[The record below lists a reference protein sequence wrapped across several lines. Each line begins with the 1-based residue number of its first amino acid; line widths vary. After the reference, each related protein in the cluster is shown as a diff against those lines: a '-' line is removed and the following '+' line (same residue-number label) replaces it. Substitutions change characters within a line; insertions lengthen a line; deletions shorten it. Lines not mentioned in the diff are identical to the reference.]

1 MQEIYKTPGSRKV
14 EIPVSEKYMLTINE
28 AAAYFSIGVKKLRR
42 MAEDNEGKFAIT
54 MGSRYLIVREKF
66 EEYIDSLINGESE
79 VEPDEQTDILN
90 PNEAIELFVLSRR
103 KFYKLLKENRKL
115 GFLAMYGSRK
125 LIIRSEFQKYLD
137 KHPELKRRGS

>member
-1 MQEIYKTPGSRKV
+1 MFNDVADKVFIDQAFSLLAGIHQEIYKTPGSRKV

-79 VEPDEQTDILN
+79 DEPNEQTD
-90 PNEAIELFVLSRR
+90 S
-103 KFYKLLKENRKL
+103 
-115 GFLAMYGSRK
+115 
-125 LIIRSEFQKYLD
+125 
-137 KHPELKRRGS
+137 